1 MFPLTARQI
10 NNTWYRHLWLTP
22 SSPSAA
28 LQASFAT
35 RETSHVYGYCCIF
48 QPWMIRQRLYYCK
61 DTHHAA
67 ALEHLAPTF
76 QFLFPYVP
84 WCVAGKARWT
94 METEVVKEWQ
104 KSKAKKCVR
113 PSGSIFS
120 LWTSTTVS
128 FFACTSVL
136 TDGERERDRQK
147 EKECERPAGLIL
159 LAQSCSCSVRE
170 RFVYPNPS
178 LSLDLAPAPRHGD
191 EPSQTHTHTR
201 TGWQRQVRE
210 KKGGEGEV
218 WWIQNKGRM
227 GHKEMQRGNKS
238 WGMWDRDVTRG
249 RRQSD
254 ARPEGPRG
262 ERGDQT
268 QMIWGIKGVMLR

>member
-28 LQASFAT
+28 HQASFAT
-35 RETSHVYGYCCIF
+35 QETSHVYGYCCIF

-191 EPSQTHTHTR
+191 EPSQTHTHTHE
-201 TGWQRQVRE
+201 QD
-210 KKGGEGEV
+210 
-218 WWIQNKGRM
+218 
-227 GHKEMQRGNKS
+227 
-238 WGMWDRDVTRG
+238 DRDRSVKRREERERCGGYRTR
-249 RRQSD
+249 
-254 ARPEGPRG
+254 E
-262 ERGDQT
+262 E
-268 QMIWGIKGVMLR
+268 WGIKRCREGTRAGGCGTGTLQEAADRAMPDRRDRREKEVIRRRWSGE